1 MGVPKH
7 FQHAFERYDAR
18 VKGDL
23 RYFGMACLAGAHFTV
38 GGILHRSAGVTRL
51 DFRYTLHIEEYGFGT
66 PETPGAKS
74 SYLGISTHFIFVW
87 FLTMTQAC
95 GTQGHKKKG
104 RIFHYPY
111 NRISARI
118 VLSKQS
124 KYHGQNNIS
133 VIPIEIRQGASQFGV
148 QILFGQGNKLP
159 PGRVGFASI
168 A

>member
-23 RYFGMACLAGAHFTV
+23 RNFGMADMARAHFTL
-38 GGILHRSAGVTRL
+38 GGILHRSTGVTRL

-74 SYLGISTHFIFVW
+74 GYLGISTHFIFVW
-87 FLTMTQAC
+87 FLTITQAR
-95 GTQGHKKKG
+95 GTQGYKKKG
-104 RIFHYPY
+104 RISHRPY
-111 NRISARI
+111 NRNSARI

-124 KYHGQNNIS
+124 KCHGRTIFQ
-133 VIPIEIRQGASQFGV
+133 
-148 QILFGQGNKLP
+148 
-159 PGRVGFASI
+159 
-168 A
+168 

>member
-1 MGVPKH
+1 
-7 FQHAFERYDAR
+7 
-18 VKGDL
+18 
-23 RYFGMACLAGAHFTV
+23 MACLAGAHFTV

-95 GTQGHKKKG
+95 GTQGYKKKG

-111 NRISARI
+111 NRISASILNEELNGAGVGNNFLINGHTGSNLFFDRNFLIIHCFLPNLDTVAVILNRI
-118 VLSKQS
+118 
-124 KYHGQNNIS
+124 
-133 VIPIEIRQGASQFGV
+133 
-148 QILFGQGNKLP
+148 
-159 PGRVGFASI
+159 
-168 A
+168 